1 MMKHAVIALKPGTG
15 HLALLELARSVLT
28 ADARI
33 RLISFVQ
40 ISTNEDEVQRLE
52 EARRTID
59 RIAGELRGE
68 GYTVDTEVS
77 VAAAGVGHAIASTAE
92 RVGADLMVLGLTK
105 RSLVGKVLLGSD
117 AQGALMA
124 ATCPVLCV
132 HV

>member
-52 EARRTID
+52 ETRRTID